1 MSFFRLLL
9 SIVGLSF
16 IIVLSIWLVTY
27 IYRLYVEISLTS
39 QLLATVLVV
48 LLIILLTIIIGA
60 FIYYFYLITKKN
72 KPKREPID
80 PLKVSNPE
88 DFIEAIKKQIDL
100 VEDRTAKQALID
112 NLKELKNQIDRREL
126 KVVIFGTG
134 SAGKTS
140 LVNALVGEMVG
151 EVAATMGTT
160 ETGATYR
167 LSLKGISRDILI
179 TDTPGINDAGIAGTQ
194 REELAR
200 KLATEADLLLFVI
213 DNDLRE
219 SEYKPLQTLS
229 EIGKRSL
236 LVFNKIDLYAEED
249 IAEILS
255 QLRAK
260 VTDFIPAADV
270 IAITANPQAIRLE
283 SGDIVKPDPEI
294 MPLIKRL
301 AAVLR
306 AEGEDLI
313 GDNILLQSQRLGEEA
328 RKLIDLQRQKQADKI
343 IDRYQWISAG
353 AIAVTP
359 IPLIDMLVTAIINAQ
374 MVIEI
379 GKIYGCELNG
389 ERAKELAL
397 SLGQTLLKL
406 GIIKGVKEL
415 LLDRVLIRINVAAYV
430 AGKAIDAVSAAYL
443 TRIAGNSFIEYF
455 SKDQDWGDGGI
466 SEVVDRQFK
475 LSSRDEFIKGF
486 IQEAISKAVTPFT
499 DLWEKQQED
508 SRGSNLPK

>member
-1 MSFFRLLL
+1 MSSLRLLL
-9 SIVGLSF
+9 FIIGLIF

-27 IYRLYVEISLTS
+27 IYRLYIEISLTS
-39 QLLATVLVV
+39 PLLANLVIV
-48 LLIILLTIIIGA
+48 LLIIFLAIIIAG
-60 FIYYFYLITKKN
+60 FIYYFYLTGRKN
-72 KPKREPID
+72 KPDQPAIK
-80 PLKVSNPE
+80 PLEISNPE
-88 DFIEAIKKQIDL
+88 DFIKAIKKQVDL
-100 VEDRTAKQALID
+100 VEDETAKQALID
-112 NLKELKNQIDRREL
+112 NLRELENNLDRREL

-151 EVAATMGTT
+151 DVAATMGTT
-160 ETGATYR
+160 EIGATYR
-167 LSLKGISRDILI
+167 LNLQGIRRDIFI
-179 TDTPGINDAGIAGTQ
+179 IDTPGINDAGIAGTQ

-229 EIGKRSL
+229 EIGKRSI

-249 IAEILS
+249 IEEILS
-255 QLRAK
+255 QLREK
-260 VTDFIPAADV
+260 VTRFIPAEDV
-270 IAITANPQAIRLE
+270 VAITANPQEIKLK
-283 SGDIVKPDPEI
+283 SGDVVKPDSEI
-294 MPLIKRL
+294 MPLIRRL

-328 RKLIDLQRQKQADKI
+328 RKLIDLQRQKQVDKI

-353 AIAVTP
+353 VIAVTP

-379 GKIYGCELNG
+379 GKIYGCDING

-415 LLDRVLIRINVAAYV
+415 LLDRVLIRLNVAAYV

-443 TRIAGNSFIEYF
+443 TRIAGKSFIEYF

-499 DLWEKQQED
+499 DFWEKQQD
-508 SRGSNLPK
+508 KRNLRK

>member
-1 MSFFRLLL
+1 MSFLRLLL
-9 SIVGLSF
+9 FVIGLGA
-16 IIVLSIWLVTY
+16 IILLSLFLVSY
-27 IYRLYVEISLTS
+27 IYQLYVQISATS
-39 QLLATVLVV
+39 ALLANLLIF
-48 LLIILLTIIIGA
+48 LLIIAIALIIAA
-60 FIYYFYLITKKN
+60 FLYYFYLTRKKTK
-72 KPKREPID
+72 PSAPAID
-80 PLKVSNPE
+80 PLEVSNPE
-88 DFIEAIKKQIDL
+88 DFIAAIKKQIDL
-100 VEDRTAKQALID
+100 VADGTAKQALIE
-112 NLKELKNQIDRREL
+112 NLQAIENNLDRREL
-126 KVVIFGTG
+126 KVVVFGTG

-151 EVAATMGTT
+151 DVAATMGTT
-160 ETGATYR
+160 EIGQTYA
-167 LSLKGISRDILI
+167 LNLKGIQREILI
-179 TDTPGINDAGIAGTQ
+179 ADTPGINDPGIAGTQ

-219 SEYKPLQTLS
+219 SEYKPLKALS

-236 LVFNKIDLYAEED
+236 LVFNKIDLYAAED
-249 IAEILS
+249 IPEILS
-255 QLRAK
+255 QLSEK
-260 VTDFIPAADV
+260 VTNFIPAQDV
-270 IAITANPQAIRLE
+270 IAIAANPQEVKLE
-283 SGDIVKPDPEI
+283 SGDLVKPDPEI

-313 GDNILLQSQRLGEEA
+313 ADNILLQSQRLGEEA
-328 RKLIDLQRQKQADKI
+328 RQLIDLQRKQQADKI
-343 IDRYQWISAG
+343 IDRYQWISG
-353 AIAVTP
+353 GVMAVTP

-379 GKIYGCELNG
+379 GKVYDCDLNG

-406 GIIKGVKEL
+406 GVIKGVKEL
-415 LLDRVLIRINVAAYV
+415 LLDRVLIRLNVAAYV

-443 TRIAGNSFIEYF
+443 TRIAGNSFTEYF
-455 SKDQDWGDGGI
+455 SKDQNWGDGGI

-475 LSSRDEFIKGF
+475 LSSKDEFVKAF

-499 DLWEKQQED
+499 DFWEKQASD
-508 SRGSNLPK
+508 RNLPK